1 MKKQTGIWIDG
12 SQAII
17 ITLLNGNEQVNI
29 IESQLENRIYHDK
42 EGDKG
47 SFMGAHHISHEKKF
61 EERRK
66 HQLKSYLEEIT
77 SFVADSNELYVF
89 GPAETK
95 IELEKSISDN
105 KTLAKTLKKVESA
118 DHMTQNQIV
127 AKVKDF
133 YL

>member
-1 MKKQTGIWIDG
+1 MEKQTGIWIDG
-12 SQAII
+12 SKATI
-17 ITLLNGNEQVNI
+17 ITLSNGSEQVHT

-66 HQLKSYLEEIT
+66 HQLNNFLKEIT
-77 SFVADSNELYVF
+77 SFVADTSELYVF

-95 IELEKSISDN
+95 IELKKMIGDN
-105 KTLAKTLKKVESA
+105 KTLAKTLKKIESA
-118 DHMTQNQIV
+118 DHMTQNQII